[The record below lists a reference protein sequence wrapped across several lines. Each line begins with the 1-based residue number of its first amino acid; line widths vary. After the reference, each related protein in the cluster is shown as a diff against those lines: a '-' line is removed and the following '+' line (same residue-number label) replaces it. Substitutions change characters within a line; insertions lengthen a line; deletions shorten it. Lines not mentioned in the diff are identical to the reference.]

1 MAKLK
6 YNPLL
11 EENLQEI
18 GSGGG
23 GLVPF
28 VQEQTVSNTGK
39 TVITGGKVLT
49 DDTAVSF
56 VVRITAVKLS
66 TGDTWCAL
74 LKGGAKKVSG
84 VASVVD
90 TETLEVFAYDTAA
103 VDWYVVY
110 ATIANE
116 IQFSVNSLGDASAIK
131 WRLETIFNEV
141 SI

>member
-11 EENLQEI
+11 EENLQEL

-39 TVITGGKVLT
+39 VVLT
-49 DDTAVSF
+49 GSKPLTDNTVVSF
-56 VVRITAVKLS
+56 VVRVTAVKLS
-66 TGDTWCAL
+66 TGDSWCAI
-74 LKGGAKKVSG
+74 LKGGTKKVSG
-84 VASVVD
+84 VASQID
-90 TETLEVFAYDTAA
+90 TETIEVFAYDAAAAAWEVTSNPTAT
-103 VDWYVVY
+103 
-110 ATIANE
+110 TID
-116 IQFSVNSLGDASAIK
+116 FSVNSLGDASAIK